1 MGNSFKTFSPRHY
14 APRGVNSSPHFHN
27 GGLGQ
32 DLQLWGGRGQLLERP
47 GYDLQAEVSSPKFT
61 LRFLPTVMAVNT
73 SCGPAVCQALG
84 RTEHT
89 SSQLNLHGGPWG
101 SHSHPILQMG
111 DWTSVTAS
119 NLSKGTQPGWGWGG
133 AGAPPSPSSQME
145 NVRREVC
152 RVRGHLIPA
161 SDTFSWICLWSIKM
175 LTLDLKLGVKSGL
188 TTQI

>member
-133 AGAPPSPSSQME
+133 AGAAELGFELQSLEGPKQKAVLLPSLFSG
-145 NVRREVC
+145 
-152 RVRGHLIPA
+152 RV
-161 SDTFSWICLWSIKM
+161 FFCLF
-175 LTLDLKLGVKSGL
+175 LCCCFF
-188 TTQI
+188 

>member
-1 MGNSFKTFSPRHY
+1 M
-14 APRGVNSSPHFHN
+14 
-27 GGLGQ
+27 
-32 DLQLWGGRGQLLERP
+32 ERP

-111 DWTSVTAS
+111 EIQCPEKLS
-119 NLSKGTQPGWGWGG
+119 NFLEEAELEFESK
-133 AGAPPSPSSQME
+133 
-145 NVRREVC
+145 
-152 RVRGHLIPA
+152 
-161 SDTFSWICLWSIKM
+161 
-175 LTLDLKLGVKSGL
+175 
-188 TTQI
+188 